1 MNTLNNYMERK
12 METFR
17 SLELNEEYIE
27 CKVDLPLAILKIKK
41 DAFKNIVSIDKN
53 RETHAWLENA
63 NNVEEVK
70 AILIIADEFSLSEK
84 NYHNFLAHISGKKT
98 ENFSPEETRL
108 IAETTER
115 AIELN
120 SIANYVRQFTK
131 LNKLII
137 SCMSGEVVTPFFGL
151 SLLTDLRFGS
161 ENMTFLLSHLK
172 YGIHPSGLLPL
183 MLPKH
188 IGFGKAMNYLIS
200 GGKINAA
207 EAFEL
212 GLLSRVFSKANFE
225 KQCIEEAKRISL
237 NSQNVIHSTKE
248 LFYNFNN
255 ELEDYIHEED
265 ARYTYC

>member
-1 MNTLNNYMERK
+1 
-12 METFR
+12 METIK

-27 CKVDLPLAILKIKK
+27 CNVDLPLAILRIKK

-53 RETHAWLENA
+53 REMHAWLENI
-63 NNVEEVK
+63 NNIKEIK
-70 AILIIADEFSLSEK
+70 TILIITDEFALSEI
-84 NYHNFLAHISGKKT
+84 NYYNFLAHISGKKP
-98 ENFSPEETRL
+98 EDLSPEETR
-108 IAETTER
+108 IMVETTER
-115 AIELN
+115 AIEIN
-120 SIANYVRQFTK
+120 SISNYVRQFIK

-137 SCMSGEVVTPFFGL
+137 SCFSGEVVTPFFGL

-188 IGFGKAMNYLIS
+188 IGYGKAMNYLIS
-200 GGKINAA
+200 GGKINAV
-207 EAFEL
+207 EAFKL

-237 NSQNVIHSTKE
+237 NSQNVISSTKE

-255 ELEDYIHEED
+255 ELEDYIHQES